1 MNLPI
6 LARWLLAAVAVCGLA
21 IDLRGRWFSLSSALV
36 AVVVAGLLVAA
47 LFKAGRS
54 APYWNGFAL
63 VGWAALLLGWIGSE
77 RGTWLV
83 LQLDN
88 LLTLPGERSGCLTC
102 RLEIAG
108 DTFHILWGGA
118 VVACAAAGGW
128 AVKRIERARGQRPK
142 GLAVAHD
149 E

>member
-1 MNLPI
+1 MNLPV
-6 LARWLLAAVAVCGLA
+6 LGKWSLTAVAVTGLVV
-21 IDLRGRWFSLSSALV
+21 DLRGRWVSLSSALV
-36 AVVVAGLLVAA
+36 SVVVVGLLVAA
-47 LFKAGRS
+47 LFKAGRGAAFWS
-54 APYWNGFAL
+54 GFAL
-63 VGWAALLLGWIGSE
+63 AGWVALVLGWIGAE

-83 LQLDN
+83 LHVDN
-88 LLTLPGERSGCLTC
+88 LLTPGERSGCLTC

-108 DTFHILWGGA
+108 DTFHSLWGGA
-118 VVACAAAGGW
+118 VVACAAVGGC